1 MWYILSCSLLFV
13 CVLQPSFSYR
23 NGCKTSYRIDTIQW
37 KVCPQMLVKIVIAK
51 QLLQNGISES
61 KVDTF
66 KCVIGT
72 TVLPVTLGLF
82 FLTLIMLF
90 ILWLF
95 HIFILSNSIFF

>member
-1 MWYILSCSLLFV
+1 MF
-13 CVLQPSFSYR
+13 
-23 NGCKTSYRIDTIQW
+23 
-37 KVCPQMLVKIVIAK
+37 VKIVIAK

-66 KCVIGT
+66 KCVTGT
-72 TVLPVTLGLF
+72 TILPVTLGLF